1 MYCFFLVIF
10 YSSAT
15 ADDDKIKSNVFV
27 LVDYST
33 SYYHPQRIGVIG
45 ENINKLTSALTSK
58 SSPKTT
64 ALIQPCQSQRLVNKH
79 DHCASLNS

>member
-1 MYCFFLVIF
+1 MKMLLKNICIVFFLVIF

-45 ENINKLTSALTSK
+45 E
-58 SSPKTT
+58 
-64 ALIQPCQSQRLVNKH
+64 
-79 DHCASLNS
+79 